1 MFFTILEKIFQMFLI
16 LFLGLL
22 CYRKNFLDD
31 ATTVKLSDLL
41 LMIVNPL
48 VIFVSYQIEFDLAL
62 LRNLFIT
69 MGVAAISFAVQIL
82 LIHLIVPKKGNP
94 QADVE
99 RLSAIYGN
107 CGFIGIPLIS
117 GLLGREGVFYMTAYL
132 TVFYLFFWTH
142 GVVIMAGKTDV
153 KSTFRNLLSPA
164 IVGVVLGLMCFLMKI
179 RLPETIVGAMD
190 LVGGMNTPLAMLV
203 AGATLGQSNIRE
215 CFGKLR
221 TYWVVALKLILM
233 PVVALIMM
241 LPLHLPHTVVVTLLV
256 AAGCPIG
263 ACCTMFALKYKG
275 NGKYASEMFV
285 TSTLLSAVTIPLLV
299 LLTERLGMLG
309 G

>member
-1 MFFTILEKIFQMFLI
+1 MVLTILEKIFQMFLI

-31 ATTVKLSDLL
+31 ATTVKLSNFL

-48 VIFVSYQIEFDLAL
+48 VIFVSYQIDFDPAL
-62 LRNLFIT
+62 LHNLLIT
-69 MGVAAISFAVQIL
+69 MGLAAASFAVQIL
-82 LIHLIVPKKGNP
+82 LIHLIIPKKENP

-117 GLLGREGVFYMTAYL
+117 GLFGREGVFYMTAYL
-132 TVFYLFFWTH
+132 TVFYLYFWTH

-153 KSTFRNLLSPA
+153 KSTVKNLLSPA
-164 IVGVVLGLMCFLMKI
+164 IVGVVLGFVCFLLKI
-179 RLPETIVGAMD
+179 RLPDTIVGAMD
-190 LVGGMNTPLAMLV
+190 SVGSMNTPLAMLV

-221 TYWVVALKLILM
+221 TYWIVALKLIFV
-233 PVVALIMM
+233 PVVALIML
-241 LPLHLPHTVVVTLLV
+241 LPFYLPSTVVVTLLV

-275 NGKYASEMFV
+275 DGKYASEMFV

-299 LLTERLGMLG
+299 LLTEWLGMFG